1 MSSSLDL
8 SLYTSLTKDSFKVV
22 EPTLVIAKEPSFFY
36 YNKDLKLLLCSS
48 CRYFLFSLKERT
60 IREHLRDYHNIYYSN
75 NIKGSKDSPIIKALT
90 KLDNIEL
97 KSIGRIGHNTYYF
110 QDLDLYFNSYVC
122 KACIFITINKIEF
135 RRHVYKN
142 HDSTLRGSTIDKDY
156 LLVNI
161 PIQYLYEPKK
171 IGAFIPKLP
180 NLAISN
186 LPILSPNSKLNID
199 KDESPSKPKALIS
212 RYHKTRDQ
220 LVKANPFNDK
230 NYEQYPFITH
240 FRFNSYLKDK
250 NISTLLLDLDI
261 TYINKPIIKT
271 LEMAFNEFL
280 FNRVPII
287 YANIT
292 FFIPGLP
299 SNIRLLLRNSNSY
312 SSILANRFN
321 QEFRELSLKTSQDR
335 YSKEYSHFLIYLI
348 NIYKRFNREDS
359 LLNTEPVI
367 TSTVKSLLVKLLS
380 FNYSQEVNFTAK
392 ELEEIDSIILDIF
405 YEILAIPI
413 IYSTLDINPLFK
425 NPLLTYLITLIIS
438 PTSNTYNYKTSGFIA
453 NHANFLVYNSRLT
466 TIAKLRK
473 VETEYLDSDI
483 PYKLEELYN
492 SIYRESIDLKAS
504 KVYLEIY
511 NIYKATKAYNSAK
524 TSIKNPII
532 DISLTELLINNELIR
547 IPDIGN
553 QLFLDLVKKAED
565 LLFNYLLLYSKD
577 IDNNYTPDLDL
588 NSLIDDLSL
597 KTPTKGI
604 LNNPSFSIYKDTIL
618 NLVYL
623 RGSKFNSFF
632 YPDNPL
638 NPSELRFNLAKVKL
652 YLKIRDI
659 FIKYLALLTYLLS
672 GSPIRGKETLI
683 IRYINTLFP
692 RNIYL
697 DIPSKLIL
705 VNTAYDKTGKN
716 LRLAK
721 ENIRFLPTSISR
733 LYLYYLTLVIP
744 FYSYLKINYLLLKSE
759 SPYIFE
765 INNKHLTTTTLSSL
779 LRREA
784 KNSLKVKNLTLS
796 PWRDLILYIIKT
808 RIQIDKDSL
817 KATPFITRG
826 YNANYVTPIQDLL
839 ANHSRF
845 TAENHYGRDNTLFSN
860 TNSSIYNRSKE
871 FASLYFQYFNLI
883 EIRPISTII
892 QDKESIKSLLSIKD
906 IKLTKSPIQKEK
918 AKLPKYLNSS
928 SSSLEYNP
936 RVSYPKATKEALR
949 ISLRKENLSD
959 KSLTS
964 IEDSDSSIERIL
976 LDNRERAITKYGLHE
991 YKVLRAK
998 AKALKLKYLKRTKS
1012 LREPKEKNKEKEESI
1027 EEEEENLEEEETI
1040 EKEEEEEEI
1049 IPISSKN
1056 NPRLTTKD
1064 LETFNRFRY
1073 SKDSNSTL
1081 ERFKS
1086 LEEGSLEEGSLE
1098 EGSLEESSLEED
1110 SLEEGSLE
1118 EGSLEESSLE
1128 EDSLEEE
1135 NLEEE
1140 EIIEKEIEEE
1150 EVESPSSIELAR
1162 SSLLSPLSIR
1172 SRNINILRERSI
1184 SRKRERAITLTE
1196 SSRVIKR
1203 SKEISIEIPKVSLR
1217 LNDYKL
1223 FRDTREDKRKGKER
1237 EE

>member
-22 EPTLVIAKEPSFFY
+22 EPTLVIAQEPSFFY

-48 CRYFLFSLKERT
+48 CRYFLFSLKERN
-60 IREHLRDYHNIYYSN
+60 IRGHLRDYHNIYYSN

-97 KSIGRIGHNTYYF
+97 NSIEKIRQNTYYF
-110 QDLDLYFNSYVC
+110 KDLDLYFNSYVC

-135 RRHVYKN
+135 RRHVHKN
-142 HDSTLRGSTIDKDY
+142 HDSTLRGSAIDRDY

-212 RYHKTRDQ
+212 RYNKTRDQ
-220 LVKANPFNDK
+220 LVKANPFTDK

-292 FFIPGLP
+292 FFVPGLP

-312 SSILANRFN
+312 SSILASHFN

-359 LLNTEPVI
+359 LLNTEPVM
-367 TSTVKSLLVKLLS
+367 TSTVKSLLVRLLS
-380 FNYSQEVNFTAK
+380 FNYSQEVNLATK
-392 ELEEIDSIILDIF
+392 DLEEIDSIILDIF
-405 YEILAIPI
+405 YEILAMPI

-453 NHANFLVYNSRLT
+453 NRANYLVYNSRLT

-473 VETEYLDSDI
+473 VETEYLDSDM

-492 SIYRESIDLKAS
+492 TIYRESIDLKAS

-532 DISLTELLINNELIR
+532 DLSLTELLINNELIK
-547 IPDIGN
+547 IPDIGD

-588 NSLIDDLSL
+588 NSLTDDLGL

-604 LNNPSFSIYKDTIL
+604 LNNPSFSVYKDTIL

-659 FIKYLALLTYLLS
+659 FIRYLALLTYLLS

-705 VNTAYDKTGKN
+705 INTAYDKTGKN

-744 FYSYLKINYLLLKSE
+744 FYSYLKINYLSLENE

-765 INNKHLTTTTLSSL
+765 LNNKHLTTTTLSSL

-784 KNSLKVKNLTLS
+784 QNSLKVKNLTLS

-892 QDKESIKSLLSIKD
+892 KDKESIKSLLSVKD

-918 AKLPKYLNSS
+918 GLAKLPKYLNSS
-928 SSSLEYNP
+928 SSSLEYSP
-936 RVSYPKATKEALR
+936 RASYSKSTKEALR
-949 ISLRKENLSD
+949 TSLRKENLSD
-959 KSLTS
+959 KSLS
-964 IEDSDSSIERIL
+964 LIEDSDSSIERIL
-976 LDNRERAITKYGLHE
+976 VKRREEDIREHGLKG
-991 YKVLRAK
+991 YKALRAK
-998 AKALKLKYLKRTKS
+998 AKALKLKYLKRTRY
-1012 LREPKEKNKEKEESI
+1012 LRLPSEES
-1027 EEEEENLEEEETI
+1027 
-1040 EKEEEEEEI
+1040 
-1049 IPISSKN
+1049 PI
-1056 NPRLTTKD
+1056 R
-1064 LETFNRFRY
+1064 
-1073 SKDSNSTL
+1073 
-1081 ERFKS
+1081 
-1086 LEEGSLEEGSLE
+1086 
-1098 EGSLEESSLEED
+1098 
-1110 SLEEGSLE
+1110 
-1118 EGSLEESSLE
+1118 
-1128 EDSLEEE
+1128 
-1135 NLEEE
+1135 
-1140 EIIEKEIEEE
+1140 
-1150 EVESPSSIELAR
+1150 
-1162 SSLLSPLSIR
+1162 
-1172 SRNINILRERSI
+1172 
-1184 SRKRERAITLTE
+1184 
-1196 SSRVIKR
+1196 
-1203 SKEISIEIPKVSLR
+1203 
-1217 LNDYKL
+1217 
-1223 FRDTREDKRKGKER
+1223 
-1237 EE
+1237 